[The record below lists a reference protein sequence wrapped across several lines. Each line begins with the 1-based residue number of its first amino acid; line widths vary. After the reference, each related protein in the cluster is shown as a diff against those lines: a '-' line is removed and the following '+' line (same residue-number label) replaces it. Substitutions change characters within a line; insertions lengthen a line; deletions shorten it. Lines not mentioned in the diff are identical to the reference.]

1 LIFDLCF
8 ISKIKNQKSKIKTI
22 LFFGGKMRYY
32 ISLTAILLIGISIFT
47 ACEKSAP
54 TANTAK
60 NVSAE
65 TAKTN
70 SVAPASEDPLEAMPR
85 ISLADAK
92 KAFDE
97 GNAVFVDTRAEVQY
111 QQEHVKGAISI
122 PAEAFLTRYSEVPKG
137 KKIIAYCS

>member
-1 LIFDLCF
+1 
-8 ISKIKNQKSKIKTI
+8 
-22 LFFGGKMRYY
+22 MRYY
-32 ISLTAILLIGISIFT
+32 IALTASLLIGISIFT

-65 TAKTN
+65 TAKTDSAAPN
-70 SVAPASEDPLEAMPR
+70 PASEDALDAMPR
-85 ISLADAK
+85 ISLTDAK

-111 QQEHVKGAISI
+111 QLSHVKGAINI
-122 PAEAFLTRYSEVPKG
+122 PAEAMETRYKEIPTG

>member
-1 LIFDLCF
+1 
-8 ISKIKNQKSKIKTI
+8 
-22 LFFGGKMRYY
+22 MRYY

-54 TANTAK
+54 NTNTART
-60 NVSAE
+60 N
-65 TAKTN
+65 TA
-70 SVAPASEDPLEAMPR
+70 APTPAEDPLDKMPR

-111 QQEHVKGAISI
+111 REEHVKGAINI
-122 PAEAFLTRYSEVPKG
+122 PAEAFQMRFAEVPKD